1 MKVSMEFCGEV
12 YAVTEDRPVVL
23 GRDADVVVEDNPF
36 LHRRFLEVSVKDG
49 LCWLTNVGS
58 RLSATVA
65 DDGSRVQAW
74 VAPGARLPIV
84 FEVVHV
90 RFTAGPTT
98 YELTVTVE
106 GGPFSGSHEVVRA
119 DPTSLTET
127 IGQIP
132 LTPDQKLLIVALA
145 EPLLRQEGRGN
156 AAIPAS
162 ADAARRLGW
171 PVTKFNRKLDN
182 VCDKLDRAGV
192 RGLHG
197 APGKL
202 ASNRRARLVEYA
214 VSVGLVTPDDLAA
227 LTKNTPGPA

>member
-1 MKVSMEFCGEV
+1 MKVSVDFCGEV
-12 YAVTEDRPVVL
+12 HDVTEDGPVVL
-23 GRDADVVVEDNPF
+23 GRDADLVVDDNPF

-49 LCWLTNVGS
+49 LCWLTNLGS
-58 RLSATVA
+58 RLSATVVDEA
-65 DDGSRVQAW
+65 SRVQAW

-84 FEVVHV
+84 FEATHV

-106 GGPFSGSHEVVRA
+106 GGPFAGSHEVVRGE
-119 DPTSLTET
+119 PSSITET

-132 LTPDQKLLIVALA
+132 LTPEQKLLIVALA

-156 AAIPAS
+156 AAIPSS

-171 PVTKFNRKLDN
+171 LVTKFNRKLDN

-197 APGKL
+197 EPGKL

-214 VSVGLVTPDDLAA
+214 VSVGLVTPADLASLDEKPA
-227 LTKNTPGPA
+227 TPR